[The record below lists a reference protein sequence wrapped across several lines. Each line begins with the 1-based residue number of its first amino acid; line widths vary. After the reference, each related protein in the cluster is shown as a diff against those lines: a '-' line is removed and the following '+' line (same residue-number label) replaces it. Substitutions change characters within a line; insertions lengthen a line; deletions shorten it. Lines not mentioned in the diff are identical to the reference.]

1 MGTAITSD
9 FTDAQINTMMKL
21 TLVVL
26 AVMVVSSQSQGIID
40 TVSGL
45 IPKPCMQDADCAAG
59 TCCQRVS
66 LGKRNIL
73 DNGICTTVSVAGE
86 HCYIHGSC
94 GCASGLKCIQDDLF
108 FDILNVNPVGT
119 CGVPSA

>member
-1 MGTAITSD
+1 MGTSD

-66 LGKRNIL
+66 LG
-73 DNGICTTVSVAGE
+73 GE